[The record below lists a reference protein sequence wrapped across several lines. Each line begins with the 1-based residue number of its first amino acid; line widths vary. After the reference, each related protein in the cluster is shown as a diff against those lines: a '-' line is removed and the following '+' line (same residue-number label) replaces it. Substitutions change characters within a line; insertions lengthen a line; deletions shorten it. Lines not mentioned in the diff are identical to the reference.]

1 MGRAPRVVLTGARG
15 TLDGLAPLL
24 HRAGCEVREHP
35 LLTFGPPASWDAL
48 DLALGQRER
57 LAAIAI
63 TSPRAADALLTRLGE
78 LGIDPASL
86 PPVWTGLASAARLGA
101 VLPDLRTAPSSA
113 VPGSLAV
120 QLAEAMLAARV
131 GSPILFP
138 CGENHREELVVR
150 LRAAGRRVDPVVVYR
165 AVLVD
170 DAAAAQA
177 LTDGDVVVVTS
188 PRVVELLA
196 RVAPTALRP
205 ALITIGATTADAAE
219 RAGWPPARIAADPSV
234 GAVFSAIHSLQPSL
248 T

>member
-1 MGRAPRVVLTGARG
+1 MARAARVVLTGARG

-24 HRAGCEVREHP
+24 RRAGCEVREHP
-35 LLTFGPPASWDAL
+35 LLTFGPPPSWEAL
-48 DLALGQRER
+48 DLALGQRDR
-57 LAAIAI
+57 LAAIAL
-63 TSPRAADALLTRLGE
+63 TSPRSAEALLGRVRE

-101 VLPDLRTAPSSA
+101 LLPDVRTAPASA

-131 GSPILFP
+131 GSPVLFP
-138 CGENHREELVVR
+138 CGESHREELVVR

-170 DAAAAQA
+170 EAAAAQV

-196 RVAPTALRP
+196 RVAPAALRP
-205 ALITIGATTADAAE
+205 ALVTIGATTAAAAD